1 MTEEKR
7 QISENAHIMDYGD
20 IEDTLYNAGVGI
32 WSIEIPDDAEPC
44 MYADKTMNM
53 LLGLSDDDTPQY
65 RYREWNSRIDKDYLE
80 AAMAS
85 VDNMIQNGKSEC
97 TYAWNHPKLGKR
109 YVRCGGVC
117 DRSFKNGV
125 KLKGYHQDVTYIQLK
140 EEKHKRMLKEQY
152 SVIDAFSSIYNV
164 VWAYDIERNT
174 VRVINQDDILFKPAQ
189 EAEYNATKAIE
200 NVINQCVAEDY
211 REIMRKF
218 YNLER
223 LALQLEK
230 EKSVSEEF
238 VDTILGWCRIT
249 ALPISKDSNG
259 RVLQILIGIQ
269 KIDEEKRKELESQ
282 TLLAKAYEE
291 AKRANVAKT
300 EFLARMSHDI
310 RTPMNGILGMA
321 KIAGKCIDKKEKV
334 LNALAKINDAG
345 RQLEMLIN
353 DVLDM
358 SRLESGKTELTRE
371 KFDICELI
379 TSGYESILTMA
390 MENDV
395 RVEGAHFN
403 IRHKN
408 VIGSPLHIQRISLNI
423 LSNAVKYNKKNGT
436 MELWLSEVP
445 IDKNHSM
452 YCFTVKDTGVGMSEE
467 YIKHIFEPFSRE
479 HTDAGTDY
487 HGTGLGMAITKELVE
502 LMNGV
507 IDVESKLGE
516 GSTFRFQIP
525 FEICEDEVQSHED
538 DKVEGKN
545 INGVKVLLVED
556 NELNMEIAKFL
567 LEDAKAVVTTAYNG
581 VDAVQKVKDACKAE
595 KKDRYDIILMD
606 IMMPEMDGLTAS
618 RTIRDI
624 GTDYTDNIPIVAMTA
639 NAFMEDVKKCL
650 EAKMNAHISKPI
662 DIDTLTNTIYGLL
675 NMHDIK

>member
-1 MTEEKR
+1 MAKDKK
-7 QISENAHIMDYGD
+7 QISEYEHIMDYGE

-32 WSIEIPDDAEPC
+32 WSIEIPDDGEPC
-44 MYADKTMNM
+44 MFADKTMNV
-53 LLGLSDDDTPQY
+53 LLGTSDKDTPQQ
-65 RYREWNSRIDKDYLE
+65 RYKDWNSRIDKDYLE
-80 AAMAS
+80 NAMKS
-85 VDNMIQNGKSEC
+85 VDNMIKNGKSEC
-97 TYAWNHPKLGKR
+97 TYVWYHPKFGKR

-117 DRSFKNGV
+117 DKSYQNGFKI
-125 KLKGYHQDVTYIQLK
+125 KGYHQDVTEIQLK

-164 VWAYDIERNT
+164 VWAYDIKKNT
-174 VRVINQDDILFKPAQ
+174 VSVINQDDELFKPAQ
-189 EAEYNATKAIE
+189 QAEYNATRAIE
-200 NVINQCVAEDY
+200 NVIEQCVAEEY
-211 REIMRKF
+211 RDIMRKF
-218 YNLER
+218 YDLKR
-223 LALQLEK
+223 IALQLEK

-249 ALPISKDSNG
+249 ALPISKDENG
-259 RVLQILIGIQ
+259 KVLQILIGIQ

-291 AKRANVAKT
+291 AKRANIAKT

-321 KIAGKCIDKKEKV
+321 KVAGKCIDDKEKV

-371 KFDICELI
+371 KFDICELV
-379 TSGYESILTMA
+379 TSGYESISTMA
-390 MENDV
+390 MESDV
-395 RVEGAHFN
+395 RTLGVHFDVK
-403 IRHKN
+403 HKN
-408 VIGSPLHIQRISLNI
+408 VMGSPLHIQRISLNI

-436 MELWLSEVP
+436 VELWLNEIP
-445 IDKNHSM
+445 IDINHSM

-479 HTDAGTDY
+479 HTDAGTNY
-487 HGTGLGMAITKELVE
+487 QGTGLGMAITKELIE
-502 LMNGV
+502 LMNGI
-507 IDVESKLGE
+507 IDVESKLEE

-525 FEICEDEVQSHED
+525 FEICENEIEKNED
-538 DKVEGKN
+538 AQIEGKN
-545 INGVKVLLVED
+545 IKGVKVLLVED

-567 LEDAKAVVTTAYNG
+567 LEDAKAEVTTAYNG
-581 VDAVQKVKDACKAE
+581 VEAVKKIKDSCNAGSS
-595 KKDRYDIILMD
+595 RFNVVLMD

-618 RTIRDI
+618 RAIREI
-624 GTDYTDNIPIVAMTA
+624 GTDYTKNIPIIAMTA
-639 NAFMEDVKKCL
+639 NAFIEDVKKCF

-662 DIDTLTNTIYGLL
+662 DIDTMTNTIYRLL
-675 NMHDIK
+675 NDAEN